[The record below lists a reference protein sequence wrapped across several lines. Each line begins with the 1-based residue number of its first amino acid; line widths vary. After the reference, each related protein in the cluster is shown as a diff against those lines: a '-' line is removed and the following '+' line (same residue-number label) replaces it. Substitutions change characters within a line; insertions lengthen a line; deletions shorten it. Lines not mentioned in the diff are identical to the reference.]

1 MDISQDFKSFQEKVQ
16 AALVAVTRSAN
27 QIAAEDLS
35 FQKTSN
41 PAVEEQLDETS
52 ERLLALAS
60 SLLKSASQKSD
71 LRAPN
76 LEDADDIDVHWTRV
90 VDIVDSLL
98 EKADTCLDDYTGLI
112 KRNNAPADDSVRLRR
127 QILSVSLKEQ
137 AILILHALE
146 RRRQEGEQAR
156 SPGQG
161 AAQRQPSQAA
171 REVRSPA

>member
-16 AALVAVTRSAN
+16 AALVATTRSAN
-27 QIAAEDLS
+27 RIAAEDLS

-41 PAVEEQLDETS
+41 PAVEEQLNETS

-60 SLLKSASQKSD
+60 SLLKSSSQKSD

-112 KRNNAPADDSVRLRR
+112 KRNNAPAEDSVRLR
-127 QILSVSLKEQ
+127 QQTLSASLKVQ
-137 AILILHALE
+137 AILILHASE
-146 RRRQEGEQAR
+146 RRCQKGEQAC
-156 SPGQG
+156 SPGQR
-161 AAQRQPSQAA
+161 ASQRQRSQAT
-171 REVRSPA
+171 REV